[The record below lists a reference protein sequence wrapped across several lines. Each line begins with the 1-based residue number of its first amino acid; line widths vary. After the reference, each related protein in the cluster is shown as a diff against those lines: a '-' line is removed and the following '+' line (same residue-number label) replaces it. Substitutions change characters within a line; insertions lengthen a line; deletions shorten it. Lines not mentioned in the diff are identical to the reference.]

1 MSDNPYAPPQSKPE
15 TPDKTSAGGSVARFL
30 IQIFWIG
37 FITLGSMGL
46 ITLVVV
52 SSISE
57 PIEPGQL
64 GYATGR
70 YTLWVFIAAIFLVR
84 FAAVRGW
91 LPGVPAK
98 KNGSDDTGDAA

>member
-15 TPDKTSAGGSVARFL
+15 IPEKSFAGATIAR
-30 IQIFWIG
+30 IAVQIFWIG
-37 FITLGSMGL
+37 FITFGSMGL
-46 ITLVVV
+46 ITLAIV

-57 PIEPGQL
+57 PIQPGQL

-70 YTLWVFIAAIFLVR
+70 YTLWVFITAVLLVR
-84 FAAVRGW
+84 FAARRGW

-98 KNGSDDTGDAA
+98 QKASNSAGDAA